1 MTLTRRATSAIE
13 TKFVI
18 RKIENWIHPEGKL
31 FLLGESAHPQIV
43 SILVSKHADRV
54 LTLVSLR
61 KVSSTHSGSLAVED
75 AAVLGDLFSRL
86 RSREQIVPFLYG
98 YQELRAE
105 RCWQIQQSESANSQ
119 SVMLPDGPAQ
129 EERDRSMQ
137 LAYTQGSG
145 GWDETMFRHLWEAIR
160 ILFAYDPQEVCQE
173 WWLQWGMLRERA
185 DEMRGELEKRERARL
200 RNRTRPKVGRAAKM
214 PVAVTMME
222 SEAEGEE
229 AMVSE
234 TTSFMAMA
242 MSPMPSL
249 TPPIRLDKMP
259 LVSH

>member
-1 MTLTRRATSAIE
+1 M
-13 TKFVI
+13 
-18 RKIENWIHPEGKL
+18 
-31 FLLGESAHPQIV
+31 
-43 SILVSKHADRV
+43 
-54 LTLVSLR
+54 LTLALFD

-105 RCWQIQQSESANSQ
+105 RCWQIQQSESANSR
-119 SVMLPDGPAQ
+119 SVMLPDGPDQ

-145 GWDETMFRHLWEAIR
+145 GWDEAMFRHLWEAIR
-160 ILFAYDPQEVCQE
+160 ILFAYDPQEVCEE
-173 WWLQWGMLRERA
+173 WWLQWGALRERA
-185 DEMRGELEKRERARL
+185 DEMHKELEKRARAAQ
-200 RNRTRPKVGRAAKM
+200 RNRLRPKVGRQAKM
-214 PVAVTMME
+214 PVSVTMME

-234 TTSFMAMA
+234 TTSYIAMST

-249 TPPIRLDKMP
+249 TPPVRLDKVP